1 VPYRLYESGERE
13 PAKQPGASSVVIGTV
28 TNNCDLVLQGKVQV
42 YLPVLGD
49 TVWARMA
56 TIGGGDGSGIWW
68 VPRPDDEVIVALN
81 QNDHTDAVI
90 LGGMYSTKNTPPE
103 VNQTNAQVKR
113 VIKTGMSKA
122 DGHKI
127 ELDDGLQ
134 AINIVSTTQQ
144 RITIDTKTIEVSN
157 AAGTLTIRLDNDSQT
172 VTVQGVKVKIE
183 GASSL
188 SMDAPKIDITS
199 KGPISIASQT
209 TCSISGKARVD
220 IN

>member
-1 VPYRLYESGERE
+1 VPFRLYDSGEGE

-28 TNNCDLVLQGKVQV
+28 TNNCDLVLQGKVRV

-49 TVWARMA
+49 EVWARLA
-56 TIGGGDGSGIWW
+56 TIGGGDDSGFWW
-68 VPRPDDEVIVALN
+68 VPRHNDEVLVALN

-90 LGGMYSTKNTPPE
+90 LGGMYSTKNAPPE
-103 VNQTNAQVKR
+103 VDQTNAQAKR
-113 VIKTGMSKA
+113 VIKTGMSKL

-127 ELDDGLQ
+127 EFDDALK

-144 RITIDTKTIEVSN
+144 KITIDRTKIEVSN
-157 AAGTLTIRLDNDSQT
+157 SAGNLTITLDNDSQT
-172 VTVQGVKVKIE
+172 ITVQGVKVEIK

-199 KGPISIASQT
+199 KGPINIASQT
-209 TCSISGKARVD
+209 TCSISGTTRVN

>member
-1 VPYRLYESGERE
+1 MPFRLYDSGESE

-28 TNNCDLVLQGKVQV
+28 TNNCDLVLQGKVKV

-49 TVWARMA
+49 EVWARMA
-56 TIGGGDGSGIWW
+56 TIGGGDGCGFWW
-68 VPRPDDEVIVALN
+68 VPNPDDEVIVALN

-103 VNQTNAQVKR
+103 VNQTNAQTKR
-113 VIKTGMSKA
+113 VLKTGLSKL

-127 ELDDGLQ
+127 EFDDAQQ
-134 AINIVSTTQQ
+134 AINIVSTTRQK
-144 RITIDTKTIEVSN
+144 ITIDATKIEVAN
-157 AAGTLTIRLDNDSQT
+157 RAGTLTITLDNDSQT
-172 VTVQGVKVKIE
+172 VTVKGVKVEIK

-199 KGPISIASQT
+199 KGPINIASQT
-209 TCSISGKARVD
+209 TCSISGTTRVN